1 MGHSSA
7 AWAPASGSCLIGA
20 DKATLPQKTA
30 SNIRL
35 TVMTQC
41 YLSVDQ
47 AYSKVVGKDE
57 QDTGWASRLGLSP
70 SSKFYHNLTLGKM
83 VHLLLL
89 TFLLCKEEPGSR
101 SRWTLT
107 TVRVCPVEVLRPGKL
122 Q

>member
-30 SNIRL
+30 GNIRL

-70 SSKFYHNLTLGKM
+70 SSKLYQPDAGQDGPPTAPHVLTL
-83 VHLLLL
+83 
-89 TFLLCKEEPGSR
+89 
-101 SRWTLT
+101 
-107 TVRVCPVEVLRPGKL
+107 
-122 Q
+122 